1 MDEGGDAMTMPR
13 TVNDID
19 RLKDALRYSQ
29 ARQVELR
36 AEIEDMRAQRNN
48 YLDLSVMHS
57 GSAAKSAKE
66 LRMALDEIDLLST
79 QLEDAEDRIAE
90 LEEGQQ

>member
-1 MDEGGDAMTMPR
+1 MTMPR